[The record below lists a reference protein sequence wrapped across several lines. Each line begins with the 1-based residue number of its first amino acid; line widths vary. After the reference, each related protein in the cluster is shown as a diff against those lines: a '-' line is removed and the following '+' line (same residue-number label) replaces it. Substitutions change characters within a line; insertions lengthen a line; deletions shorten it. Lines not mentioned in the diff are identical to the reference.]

1 MKSIALFILF
11 VGAVLIIKG
20 YYENKYRKIESENNK
35 TYIKYLPISEY
46 EQTLSPQEELSQFY
60 KGMFELTQPNIYD
73 YKKLN

>member
-20 YYENKYRKIESENNK
+20 YYENKYRKIASENNK